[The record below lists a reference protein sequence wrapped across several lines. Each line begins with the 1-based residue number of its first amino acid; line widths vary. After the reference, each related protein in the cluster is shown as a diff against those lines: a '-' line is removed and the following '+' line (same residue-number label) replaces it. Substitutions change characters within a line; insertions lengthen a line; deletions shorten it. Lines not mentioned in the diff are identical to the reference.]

1 MTEKYFFD
9 NLTEEDT
16 IIFGHFVEKVFLK
29 QKNDYGEKSAIKT
42 RDSVMNIYKKSNALV
57 FNNSDNKNILL
68 VGKVQSGKTSN
79 LEMFSA
85 FALDNGYQC
94 VIIYG
99 GYDTKLLTQTSDR
112 FKKTFDIN
120 DDSIES
126 NEPELFSTDDNE
138 SIGSL
143 DEDVLRKII
152 ELKKPLFFIAM
163 KRPKAL
169 SKINDALEKMKKYN
183 LKTFIID
190 DEGDQASLNTEFRKN
205 SKSATYSQIVK
216 MKEILNNPL
225 YLSVTATPQAN
236 VLLGEYS
243 ELKPKKLFLIE
254 PGDGYTG
261 AEFFHLDDKRII
273 EVSKDDVTLLDDRE
287 IPKSMFDAINYFLLA
302 SAIMKNENFNYT
314 DMIIHTHRTNNEHS
328 NVYSYVYNYIQAIKD
343 NINDNDPDL
352 KSQLDSIRSIYNEN
366 FFNKD
371 ILKKYS
377 FDSIKQNLIDVIND
391 THPILQ
397 DSKGGATQG
406 NVKYKN
412 HKIYIGGDLLQRGLT
427 FKYLIT
433 TYFTRWPKK
442 FGNMDTTIQ
451 RARWFGYRS
460 KYLDFCKVFTTK
472 QIQTE
477 YSALTDS
484 ENDLW
489 EQCYSIEK
497 GELTIDD
504 IVIDADSS
512 TLNPTRKNVVS
523 FKTVKFN
530 RKWNNQKKGFFDY
543 NINRKNNDYIEK
555 FLKKFEFNV
564 SFEGRINSDIPSC
577 YYAHVSK
584 EDALGLI
591 NNTSSIFDYEP
602 FNKKDLRKLIEEY
615 DVVIEKMFGMYGYE
629 DQYRERTFNKET
641 GKVLALQQGPDKADE
656 ESKKY
661 QGDSYV
667 IVDKKAMIIQI
678 FKIRPRFE
686 KHNPLEKYDQYM
698 FSIHIPENRKG
709 FVKDDGFSIKNK

>member
-9 NLTEEDT
+9 QLNTEDS
-16 IIFGHFVEKVFLK
+16 IKFGHFVEKVFLK
-29 QKNDYGEKSAIKT
+29 QKSDYGEKSANKT
-42 RDSVMNIYKKSNALV
+42 RDRVMNIYKKSNSLV
-57 FNNSDNKNILL
+57 SNNSDNKNILL

-94 VIIYG
+94 IIIYG
-99 GYDTKLLTQTSDR
+99 GYDTKLLAQTSDR

-120 DDSIES
+120 DES
-126 NEPELFSTDDNE
+126 VESDEPELFSTDDTE

-152 ELKKPLFFIAM
+152 ELKKPIFFVSM

-169 SKINDALEKMKKYN
+169 SKINDALEKIKNYN

-205 SKSATYSQIVK
+205 KKSATYSQIIK
-216 MKEILNNPL
+216 MKETLNNPL

-243 ELKPKKLFLIE
+243 ALKPKDLFLIE

-273 EVSKDDVTLLDDRE
+273 DVNKNDVTLLNDGE
-287 IPKSMFDAINYFLLA
+287 IPKSMFDAVNYFLLA
-302 SAIMKNENFNYT
+302 SSLMKNGNSNYT
-314 DMIIHTHRTNNEHS
+314 DMIIHTHRTNNEHI
-328 NVYSYVYNYIQAIKD
+328 NVYSHIYNYIQSIKD
-343 NINDNDPDL
+343 NIKDNDQEL
-352 KSQLDSIRSIYNEN
+352 KIQLESIKSVYNEN
-366 FFNKD
+366 YFSKELLSQNP
-371 ILKKYS
+371 
-377 FDSIKQNLIDVIND
+377 FDSITKNLIDVINN

-406 NVKYKN
+406 NIKYKN

-433 TYFTRWPKK
+433 TYFTRWPKNA
-442 FGNMDTTIQ
+442 GNMDTTIQ

-523 FKTVKFN
+523 WKTVKFN
-530 RKWNNQKKGFFDY
+530 RKWNNQKRGFFDD
-543 NINRKNNDYIEK
+543 NINHINNDFVDK
-555 FLKKFEFNV
+555 FLSRFVFKP
-564 SFEGRINSDIPSC
+564 SYEGRINSDTPSC
-577 YYAHVSK
+577 YYAYISK
-584 EDALGLI
+584 EDALELI
-591 NNTSSIFDYEP
+591 NTTSSIFDYDP
-602 FNKKDLRKLIEEY
+602 FNKKDLRKLIEKYEI
-615 DVVIEKMFGMYGYE
+615 VIEKMFGLYGNR
-629 DQYRERTFNKET
+629 DLFRERTFNKET
-641 GKVLALQQGPDKADE
+641 NNVLALQQGPDKADE
-656 ESKKY
+656 DLKKY

-667 IVDKKAMIIQI
+667 IADQKAMIIQI
-678 FKIRPRFE
+678 FKIRPRFD
-686 KHNPLEKYDQYM
+686 KHIPLEQFDQYM